1 MVGGVWFYK
10 WLGYNN
16 TVSEIRRV
24 GLGHGRL
31 DHKASSLKCVSET
44 SSLACTGIGG
54 LTTPPSE
61 TCF

>member
-1 MVGGVWFYK
+1 
-10 WLGYNN
+10 
-16 TVSEIRRV
+16 V